1 MRSRPTKRRPVRR
14 RSPLAPLK
22 ISCWAKTDVG
32 QRREHNEDS
41 HLMDP
46 NLNLFIVA
54 DGMGGHAGGDTASRM
69 AVEIV
74 RDRVHEANHQGDLF
88 SRQAIEA
95 GSPAILKML
104 EGAIKEASEAIYA
117 ASDTRPELTGM
128 GTTTTLLL
136 LVGKR
141 GYVAHVGDSRLY
153 RYRRGKLEQMS
164 EDHSLVNEQVKAG
177 FITAEEA
184 QYSRFRNIITRS
196 VGFES
201 DVTADTFTIS
211 LESSDTYFLCSDG
224 LSGMVSDKDISRIFS
239 SGSLAGAVERLVA
252 EANQNGGE
260 DNITV
265 IALNCKN
272 GTGGSTLVRRK
283 PRRQRK
289 QTPRKRSEKF

>member
-1 MRSRPTKRRPVRR
+1 MRR

-46 NLNLFIVA
+46 NLNLYIVA

-69 AVEIV
+69 AVEII
-74 RDRVHEANHQGDLF
+74 RNRVHEAKHQGELF
-88 SRQAIEA
+88 NRQAIEA

-128 GTTTTLLL
+128 GTTTTVLL

-153 RYRRGKLEQMS
+153 RYRRGKLEQMT

-211 LESSDTYFLCSDG
+211 MESSDTYLMCSDG
-224 LSGMVSDKDISRIFS
+224 LSGMVGDRDISRILNA
-239 SGSLAGAVERLVA
+239 GSLSGAVDRLVG
-252 EANQNGGE
+252 EANRNGGE

-265 IALNCKN
+265 IALNCKD
-272 GTGGSTLVRRK
+272 GAGGASLARRK

-289 QTPRKRSEKF
+289 RSPRKRSAKF